1 MITGTIDVSTP
12 QSGPPTM
19 KKRDERRGQEA
30 LGHLGERR
38 QLSLGHRAERD
49 DGHQD
54 I

>member
-19 KKRDERRGQEA
+19 KNVTSAGGRKPLATSESVVSCPSGIAPSVTTAIR
-30 LGHLGERR
+30 
-38 QLSLGHRAERD
+38 
-49 DGHQD
+49 